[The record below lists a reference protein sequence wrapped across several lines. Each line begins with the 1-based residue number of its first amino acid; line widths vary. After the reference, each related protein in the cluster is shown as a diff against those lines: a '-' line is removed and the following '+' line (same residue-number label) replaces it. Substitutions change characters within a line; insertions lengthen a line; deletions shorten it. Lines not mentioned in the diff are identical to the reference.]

1 MPITLYTDLNLKGD
15 QVFIGWTKN
24 DTDTPVLNYSIP
36 TTSIENITLKAN
48 WWKLGDVNKSG
59 VIDLS
64 DSLRILYLNDK
75 KSNYNFETKLG
86 DVNQDGII
94 DEFDGQ
100 IVLKYSADLI
110 TKLPYDNSNA
120 NKITYDLNGGEETKR
135 NQRYYIDKVNLYEP
149 SREGYTFIGWTGSN
163 GKIPKTSINGT
174 YSGDLHFKA
183 NWQKNS

>member
-1 MPITLYTDLNLKGD
+1 M
-15 QVFIGWTKN
+15 
-24 DTDTPVLNYSIP
+24 
-36 TTSIENITLKAN
+36 
-48 WWKLGDVNKSG
+48 
-59 VIDLS
+59 
-64 DSLRILYLNDK
+64 
-75 KSNYNFETKLG
+75 
-86 DVNQDGII
+86 
-94 DEFDGQ
+94 
-100 IVLKYSADLI
+100 KYSAALI